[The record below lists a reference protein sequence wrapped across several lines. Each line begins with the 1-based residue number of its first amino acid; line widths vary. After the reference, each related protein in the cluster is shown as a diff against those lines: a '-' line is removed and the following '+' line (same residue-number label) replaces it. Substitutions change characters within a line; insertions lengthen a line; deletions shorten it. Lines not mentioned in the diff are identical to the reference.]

1 MTPALA
7 RPRAAALVVVAG
19 GALLLARPLV
29 WRAGYDPTVPIA
41 CLFVA
46 MLAVAWA
53 WPAAQART
61 TAWAGPLLLGAV
73 AFVLARLVV
82 AGRAP
87 AQVSPRFYVL
97 MTLAAVAEEAFFRRL
112 LYNLLL
118 RFGPTAAVVGSA
130 LAFAAVHVTVYGVW
144 VLPLDLAAGLV
155 LGWQRHASGTWAVPA
170 VTHVL
175 ANILVVI

>member
-1 MTPALA
+1 
-7 RPRAAALVVVAG
+7 VVAG
-19 GALLLARPLV
+19 AALLLARPLV
-29 WRAGYDPTVPIA
+29 WRAGYDPTLPFLA
-41 CLFVA
+41 LFVA
-46 MLAVAWA
+46 LLAVAWA
-53 WPAAQART
+53 WPTT
-61 TAWAGPLLLGAV
+61 TAAPTRATWAGPLVLGTA
-73 AFVLARLVV
+73 AFVLGRIVI

-87 AQVSPRFYVL
+87 AQVSPRFFVL
-97 MTLAAVAEEAFFRRL
+97 MALAAVAEEAFFRRL

-118 RFGPTAAVVGSA
+118 RFGPTAAVVGSG
-130 LAFAAVHVTVYGVW
+130 LAFAAVHVTVYGAW